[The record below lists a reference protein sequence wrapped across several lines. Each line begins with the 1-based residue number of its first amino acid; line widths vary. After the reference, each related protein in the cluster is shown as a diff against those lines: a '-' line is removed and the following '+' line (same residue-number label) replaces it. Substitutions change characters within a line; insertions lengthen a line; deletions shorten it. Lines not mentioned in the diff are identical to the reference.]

1 MARKPLPDP
10 SPKRRQRGFEPA
22 AGLVTAP
29 VRAVGE
35 TRGFAVA
42 RLLTHWAEVAGVELA
57 AKTRPV
63 KIGYGRGSNG
73 GSNGGNMGATL
84 TLLVKSAE
92 APMVQMALPHL
103 KDRVNAVYGYA
114 AVSHIH
120 LTQTAATGFAE
131 GQADFAPAPRVAPAP
146 VADPAVLARSKAV
159 VEGVGDPGLRAALEQ
174 LAQNILTRAKPQGPV
189 RHETCMTKDADRC

>member
-1 MARKPLPDP
+1 MVRKPLPDP
-10 SPKRRQRGFEPA
+10 SPQRRQRGFEA
-22 AGLVTAP
+22 AGGLVKAP

-42 RLLTHWAEVAGVELA
+42 RLLTHWAEVAGEDLA

-63 KIGYGRGSNG
+63 KIGYGKG
-73 GSNGGNMGATL
+73 GMGATL
-84 TLLVKSAE
+84 TLLVKAAE

-131 GQADFAPAPRVAPAP
+131 GQADFAHGPKVVVPPAP
-146 VADPAVLARSKAV
+146 DPAVLAKAHAV
-159 VEGVGDPGLRAALEQ
+159 AEGVGDPSLRAALEQ
-174 LAQNILTRAKPQGPV
+174 LAQNILTRP
-189 RHETCMTKDADRC
+189 RS

>member
-1 MARKPLPDP
+1 MRKPLPDP
-10 SPKRRQRGFEPA
+10 SPQRRQRGFEA
-22 AGLVTAP
+22 AGGLVKAP

-42 RLLTHWAEVAGVELA
+42 RLLTHWAEVAGEDLA

-63 KIGYGRGSNG
+63 KIGYGKG
-73 GSNGGNMGATL
+73 GMGATL
-84 TLLVKSAE
+84 TLLVKPAE

-131 GQADFAPAPRVAPAP
+131 GQADFGHAPKVVAPPAP
-146 VADPAVLARSKAV
+146 DPALTAKAQAV
-159 VEGVGDPGLRAALEQ
+159 AEGVADPGLRAALEK
-174 LAQNILTRAKPQGPV
+174 LAQNILSRRV
-189 RHETCMTKDADRC
+189 